1 MNAEGLE
8 ALFAPFAAVSVKP
21 MFGGHG
27 VYSVGL
33 CFAIQIRGEVFL
45 KCDSQSQPSFVAA
58 GSSPF
63 VYKAKGR
70 RKTTSFWRLP
80 ADAHDEPEEL
90 RRWAALGL
98 DAARRVAAAKSKPA
112 KGKAAKTP
120 AAGRAQ
126 AK

>member
-1 MNAEGLE
+1 
-8 ALFAPFAAVSVKP
+8 

-27 VYSVGL
+27 VYSEGL
-33 CFAIQIRGEVFL
+33 CFAIQIRVEAFL

-63 VYKAKGR
+63 VHNAKGR
-70 RKTTSFWRLP
+70 PMTTSFWRLP
-80 ADAHDEPEEL
+80 ADAHDEPEDL

-98 DAARRVAAAKSKPA
+98 DAARRVAAAKAKPA

-120 AAGRAQ
+120 VARRAQ